1 MFISCNRR
9 AARGAS
15 PVAFVIAGLA
25 AISLILVWASA
36 EFASLSEVRKIVVLA
51 IAGALIAG
59 FMCLGW
65 RIWVRPGPWKI
76 TPVLGFLVL
85 EAVAE
90 VFRFSLFSVV
100 IVAVTLNFTVIAFRG
115 ALAMKRL
122 QAEARLQSDLEV
134 F

>member
-1 MFISCNRR
+1 M
-9 AARGAS
+9 
-15 PVAFVIAGLA
+15 IAGLA